1 LQLASERRAK
11 YMSSTTYTPVAIP
24 PVPASPAGAGMVPPA
39 LGSGDVVA
47 RSAADGASRSGVWVA
62 IFAITMSFMAFT
74 SALFVREGT
83 VVDWTHLTLPPIL
96 YVNTVVLLLGSW
108 TLVMASRAVNAHVL
122 LNSHAVKAVM
132 GWLLPTLALGVL
144 FIVGQ
149 YIAWTQLA
157 AQGLYLATNANSS
170 FFYVFTGM
178 HILHLLGGIAAL
190 VYLIGQLA
198 GSHTTF
204 RRSAFHNTAIYWHF
218 MGVLWLYLLFVLR
231 TKL

>member
-1 LQLASERRAK
+1 
-11 YMSSTTYTPVAIP
+11 MSSTTYTPVTLTA
-24 PVPASPAGAGMVPPA
+24 VKPARASVNTASRV
-39 LGSGDVVA
+39 
-47 RSAADGASRSGVWVA
+47 AADGASRSGVWVA

-83 VVDWTHLTLPPIL
+83 AVDWTHLTLPPIL
-96 YVNTVVLLLGSW
+96 YVNTVVLLLGSL
-108 TLVMASRAVNAHVL
+108 TLVMASRIVNAQVL
-122 LNSHAVKAVM
+122 LDSREVKTVM
-132 GWLLPTLALGVL
+132 GWLLATLALGAL

-190 VYLIGQLA
+190 VYLVGQLV

-204 RRSAFHNTAIYWHF
+204 RRTSFHNTAIYWHF
-218 MGVLWLYLLFVLR
+218 MGVLWVYLLFVLR

>member
-1 LQLASERRAK
+1 
-11 YMSSTTYTPVAIP
+11 MSSTTCTPVSLTA
-24 PVPASPAGAGMVPPA
+24 VKPARASVNTASRV
-39 LGSGDVVA
+39 
-47 RSAADGASRSGVWVA
+47 AADGASRSGVWVA

-83 VVDWTHLTLPPIL
+83 AVDWTHLTLPPIL
-96 YVNTVVLLLGSW
+96 YVNTVVLLLGSL
-108 TLVMASRAVNAHVL
+108 TLVMASRIVNAQL
-122 LNSHAVKAVM
+122 LLDSREVKIVM
-132 GWLLPTLALGVL
+132 GWLLATLALGAL
-144 FIVGQ
+144 FILGQ

-190 VYLIGQLA
+190 VYLVGQLV

-204 RRSAFHNTAIYWHF
+204 RRTSFHNTAIYWHF
-218 MGVLWLYLLFVLR
+218 MGVLWVYLLFVLR

>member
-1 LQLASERRAK
+1 
-11 YMSSTTYTPVAIP
+11 MSSTTYTPVSLTA
-24 PVPASPAGAGMVPPA
+24 VKPARASVNTASRV
-39 LGSGDVVA
+39 
-47 RSAADGASRSGVWVA
+47 AADGASRSGVWVA

-83 VVDWTHLTLPPIL
+83 AVDWTHLTLPPIL
-96 YVNTVVLLLGSW
+96 YVNTVVLLLGSL
-108 TLVMASRAVNAHVL
+108 TLVMASRIVNAPVL
-122 LNSHAVKAVM
+122 LDSREVKIVM
-132 GWLLPTLALGVL
+132 GWLLATLALGAL

-190 VYLIGQLA
+190 VYVVGQLV

-204 RRSAFHNTAIYWHF
+204 RRTSFHNTAIYWHF
-218 MGVLWLYLLFVLR
+218 MGVLWVYLLFVLR

>member
-1 LQLASERRAK
+1 
-11 YMSSTTYTPVAIP
+11 MSSTTYTPVSLTA
-24 PVPASPAGAGMVPPA
+24 VKPARAGVNTASRV
-39 LGSGDVVA
+39 
-47 RSAADGASRSGVWVA
+47 AADGASGSGVWVA

-83 VVDWTHLTLPPIL
+83 AVDWTHLTLPPIL
-96 YVNTVVLLLGSW
+96 YVNTVVLLLGSL
-108 TLVMASRAVNAHVL
+108 TLVMASRIVNAQVL
-122 LNSHAVKAVM
+122 LDSREVKTVM
-132 GWLLPTLALGVL
+132 GWLLATLALGAL

-190 VYLIGQLA
+190 VYLVGQLV

-204 RRSAFHNTAIYWHF
+204 RRSSFHNTAIYWHF
-218 MGVLWLYLLFVLR
+218 MGVLWVYLLFVLR